1 MCEAP
6 QKKRWC
12 SGKLGDRR
20 CSTANVVVC
29 VTWRSRKGGGP
40 VGLLGF
46 AAYKFSSTST
56 SSTRNRSTQA
66 HVQVLH
72 IVVHKHK
79 HNIYTS
85 TSTNKS
91 TDTST
96 STNTTLES
104 TAPALCPLPGRK
116 ILPRFA
122 ISGIRC
128 RTTFIFHPF
137 MILSI
142 WQRSITLAA

>member
-56 SSTRNRSTQA
+56 SSTQA

-85 TSTNKS
+85 TNKS

-96 STNTTLES
+96 SSTQAQAQIQHSNPPHQPSAHCPVERSCQDLPFLES
-104 TAPALCPLPGRK
+104 SVGQH
-116 ILPRFA
+116 
-122 ISGIRC
+122 SY
-128 RTTFIFHPF
+128 
-137 MILSI
+137 SI
-142 WQRSITLAA
+142 HS